1 MRKKE
6 PHDTHS
12 RDEQSIKDR
21 KVRSVTPRMGSQSI
35 DFLSTRER
43 EREKERKEVEETR
56 SSRTSNGIPYF
67 NHIFS
72 SRPLNVSD
80 DLKSS
85 PAVASATERDGQMGK
100 RRIKSSYF
108 LLGV

>member
-1 MRKKE
+1 MILTQETNRASKTEKSGVLLLE
-6 PHDTHS
+6 WEVS
-12 RDEQSIKDR
+12 
-21 KVRSVTPRMGSQSI
+21 
-35 DFLSTRER
+35 LSTSCPQEKEKGRK
-43 EREKERKEVEETR
+43 REKRLR
-56 SSRTSNGIPYF
+56 RLDPRGHQMGFRTSITYF
-67 NHIFS
+67 PQD
-72 SRPLNVSD
+72 PLNVSD

>member
-12 RDEQSIKDR
+12 RDEQSIKDT

-43 EREKERKEVEETR
+43 KRKREKRLR
-56 SSRTSNGIPYF
+56 RLDPRGHQMGFRTSITYF
-67 NHIFS
+67 PQD
-72 SRPLNVSD
+72 PLNVSD